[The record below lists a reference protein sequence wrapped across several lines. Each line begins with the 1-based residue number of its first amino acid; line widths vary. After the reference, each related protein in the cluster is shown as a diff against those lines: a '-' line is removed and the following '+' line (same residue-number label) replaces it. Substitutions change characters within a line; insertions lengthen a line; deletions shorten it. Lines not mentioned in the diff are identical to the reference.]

1 MPYLSRGGECVRNKK
16 RASHTNMFANISH
29 RKKEEEKKSLIHMF
43 AHIVQP
49 MSHPISPIISPT
61 CITDI
66 LLCVSLAQPIL
77 PIYHAPFFLYVS
89 RHLLFFK
96 AHPHFPDVS
105 LPIFPIYHRHHFF
118 GRPSRER
125 SGRGCSRAAIG
136 CTRHARFGFGQ
147 REAPTAPYVGSR
159 SCSGPC
165 IARAPPALARGS
177 ARTRR
182 HGSTKSPWR
191 VLGTPARVGEGDAL

>member
-1 MPYLSRGGECVRNKK
+1 MCAKQK
-16 RASHTNMFANISH
+16 REPLTQTCLPISHT
-29 RKKEEEKKSLIHMF
+29 EKKKQKRSLKHMF
-43 AHIVQP
+43 AHIAQP

-96 AHPHFPDVS
+96 ALPHFPDVS

-177 ARTRR
+177 AHARR

-191 VLGTPARVGEGDAL
+191 VLGTPAREREGDAL